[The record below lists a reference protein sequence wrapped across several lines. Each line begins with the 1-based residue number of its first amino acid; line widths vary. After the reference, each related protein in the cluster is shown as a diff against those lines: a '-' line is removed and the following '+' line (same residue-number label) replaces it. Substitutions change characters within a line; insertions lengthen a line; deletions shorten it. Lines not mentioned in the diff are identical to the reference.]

1 VHEPGASTEESTS
14 VDKGLRDVAPASSE
28 ASDDA
33 LIGLN
38 RLATVARLLSG
49 AAHEVNNALQV
60 ISGTVEI
67 LENRKDA
74 PPGVH
79 DALARLRH
87 QSNRAASA
95 LAQVLLFTRAP
106 REGVTPV
113 NLRELAQESLALREF
128 SIRRARLTAR
138 IDADES
144 TPFVVTGNRGDLQ
157 QALLNVV
164 MNAEQALNG
173 TPGAIVVQL
182 SLDDAFVVLRVIDE
196 GPGVTLDPPD
206 RAFQAFVTT
215 REPFESAGLGLW
227 AARTLVEVHG
237 GTLTIENRS
246 AGAAVAMRL
255 PRAAPRQAV
264 RRTEL

>member
-1 VHEPGASTEESTS
+1 M
-14 VDKGLRDVAPASSE
+14 DKGLRVAPASSD
-28 ASDDA
+28 ASDEA

-87 QSNRAASA
+87 QSNRAAAA

-106 REGVTPV
+106 RDGVTPV

-138 IDADES
+138 IEADES
-144 TPFVVTGNRGDLQ
+144 SVFLVTANRGDLQ
-157 QALLNVV
+157 QALLNMM
-164 MNAEQALNG
+164 MNAERALNG

-182 SLDDAFVVLRVIDE
+182 SNDESFVVLRVIDE

-215 REPFESAGLGLW
+215 HEPFESAGLGLW
-227 AARTLVEVHG
+227 AARALVEQHG
-237 GTLTIENRS
+237 GTLTIEQRP
-246 AGAAVAMRL
+246 AGASVAMRL
-255 PRAAPRQAV
+255 PKAAPRQL
-264 RRTEL
+264 RRE